1 MRAGTNGMT
10 LALAGRTMAARQD
23 FTRVLKEQRMT
34 FRQLVDLHAGTFRTA
49 IRGNA
54 SKIFVSSDA
63 AARSRL
69 RPDGTL
75 MQFQRLRRAQ

>member
-1 MRAGTNGMT
+1 MT

-23 FTRVLKEQRMT
+23 FTRTLKQQRMT
-34 FRQLVDLHAGTFRTA
+34 FRQLVDLHADTFRTV

-54 SKIFVSSDA
+54 SKIFVNRDA
-63 AARSRL
+63 AARSRF

-75 MQFQRLRRAQ
+75 TQFQRLRRPQPPAA